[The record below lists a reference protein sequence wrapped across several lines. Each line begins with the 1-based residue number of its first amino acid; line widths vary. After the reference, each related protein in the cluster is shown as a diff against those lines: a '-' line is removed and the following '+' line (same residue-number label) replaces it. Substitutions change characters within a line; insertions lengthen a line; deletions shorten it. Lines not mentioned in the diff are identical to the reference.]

1 MLAIESATEN
11 AGDDAVREALLQ
23 KLRAALEAG

>member
-11 AGDDAVREALLQ
+11 ARDDSAREALLH